1 MRPMQRGKFRKLFN
15 DIHLWLGLASGIVL
29 FLVCLSGTIYT
40 FRTEIE
46 ERVNKKVYFVDYE
59 KGMQAQPL
67 GSLVTMVE
75 KAQKSPVTGV
85 TIPAVPQ
92 KAWSFSV
99 KPKGKEKG
107 RGKTILVNPYK
118 GTITGDT
125 ETGSSRFF
133 MTMMKL
139 HRWLLMEQS
148 TGRVIVGIATIIF
161 ALLLLSGIILWLPRR
176 LRYWKQGFV
185 VLFSGK
191 WKRVNHD
198 LHNVLGFYSFFFLLI
213 MALTGLCWSFDW
225 YKKSASKVLGAE
237 VFGARKERPVKSA
250 SAGTAMLQADA
261 VLKIGNSQLPYTGLT
276 RLGFPAD
283 STGTF
288 SFSKNDATAWNS
300 AATDRLMIDAYDGAV
315 LKKDLYASKTTG
327 QKIAASIRPIH
338 TGEIYGLFSKIIY
351 FICCLIATSLP
362 VTGTLIWL
370 NKLKKKKP
378 RSKNV
383 KLPAKAKPVAA
394 VI

>member
-1 MRPMQRGKFRKLFN
+1 MQRGRFRKFFN

-40 FRTEIE
+40 FRTEVE
-46 ERVNKKVYFVDYE
+46 ERVNKAVYFVDHQE
-59 KGMQAQPL
+59 GMQAQPL
-67 GSLVTMVE
+67 TQLVAMVE
-75 KAQKSPVTGV
+75 KAQGSPVTGV
-85 TIPAVPQ
+85 TIPNQPQ
-92 KAWSFSV
+92 KAWSFAI

-107 RGKTILVNPYK
+107 RGKTVLVNPYA

-148 TGRVIVGIATIIF
+148 TGRIIVGIATLIF
-161 ALLLLSGIILWLPRR
+161 VVLLLSGIILWLPRR

-185 VLFSGK
+185 ILFSGK
-191 WKRVNHD
+191 WKRINHD
-198 LHNVLGFYSFFFLLI
+198 LHNVLGFYSFIFLLI
-213 MALTGLCWSFDW
+213 MSLTGLCWSFEW
-225 YKKSASKVLGAE
+225 YKKGASTVLGAE
-237 VFGARKERPVKSA
+237 VFGGKKEKPVNSA
-250 SAGTAMLQADA
+250 AAGAVMLSADD
-261 VLKIGNSQLPYTGLT
+261 VLKIGAGQLNYTGIT
-276 RLGFPAD
+276 RLSFPAD
-283 STGTF
+283 SLGTF
-288 SFSKNDATAWNS
+288 SISKNDAASWNS
-300 AATDRLMIDAYDGAV
+300 AATDRVIIDAYSGAV
-315 LKKDLYASKTTG
+315 LKKELFASKSAG

-362 VTGTLIWL
+362 VTGTIIWL

-383 KLPAKAKPVAA
+383 KLPAKAQPVAA
-394 VI
+394 AV

>member
-1 MRPMQRGKFRKLFN
+1 MAKGKIRIFFN

-29 FLVCLSGTIYT
+29 FLVCLSGTVYT

-46 ERVNKKVYFVDYE
+46 ERVNRKIYFVNYDAGT
-59 KGMQAQPL
+59 KPL
-67 GSLVTMVE
+67 PLSTLVTLVE
-75 KAQKSPVTGV
+75 KSKGVVTAV
-85 TIPAVPQ
+85 TIPATPQ
-92 KAWSFSV
+92 KAWAFSL
-99 KPKGKEKG
+99 KPQGAGKG
-107 RGKTILVNPYK
+107 RGKTVLVNPYT
-118 GTITGDT
+118 GTVTGDT
-125 ETGSSRFF
+125 ETGSSKFF
-133 MTMMKL
+133 MTVMKL

-148 TGRVIVGIATIIF
+148 TGRVVVGIATLIF
-161 ALLLLSGIILWLPRR
+161 VVLLLSGIILWLPRR

-185 VLFSGK
+185 ILFSGK
-191 WKRVNHD
+191 WKRINHD

-225 YKKSASKVLGAE
+225 YRNSASAMLGAT
-237 VFGARKERPVKSA
+237 VFGAKKEKPVRSQA
-250 SAGTAMLQADA
+250 VGTAMLSPDK
-261 VLKIGNSQLPYTGLT
+261 VLEIGNGPLRYTGIT

-288 SFSKNDATAWNS
+288 SISKNDAASWNS
-300 AATDRLMIDAYDGAV
+300 AATDKLIIDAYSGAV
-315 LKKDLYASKTTG
+315 LKTDLFAAKTAG

-338 TGEIYGLFSKIIY
+338 TGEIYGLVSKIIY

-378 RSKNV
+378 ASKRTV
-383 KLPAKAKPVAA
+383 LRARPEPAAAA
-394 VI
+394 V

>member
-1 MRPMQRGKFRKLFN
+1 MQRGKFRKFFN

-46 ERVNKKVYFVDYE
+46 ERVNKEVYFVDYQD
-59 KGMQAQPL
+59 GLLAQPL
-67 GSLVTMVE
+67 GSLVAMVE
-75 KAQKSPVTGV
+75 KAQKSPVMGV
-85 TIPAVPQ
+85 TIPVAPQ

-99 KPKGKEKG
+99 KTKGKGKG
-107 RGKTILVNPYK
+107 RGKTVLVNPYK

-148 TGRVIVGIATIIF
+148 TGRVVVGIATIIF
-161 ALLLLSGIILWLPRR
+161 TLLLLSGIILWLPRR

-185 VLFSGK
+185 ILFSGK
-191 WKRVNHD
+191 WKRINHD
-198 LHNVLGFYSFFFLLI
+198 LHNVLGFYSFIFLLI

-225 YKKSASKVLGAE
+225 YKKGASKVLGAE
-237 VFGARKERPVKSA
+237 VFGAKREKPVKSV
-250 SAGTAMLQADA
+250 SAGTVMLRADE
-261 VLKIGNSQLPYTGLT
+261 VLEIGNNQLPYTGTT
-276 RLGFPAD
+276 RLSFPAD
-283 STGTF
+283 STGAF
-288 SFSKNDATAWNS
+288 SFSKNDAAAWNS
-300 AATDRLMIDAYDGAV
+300 AATDRIMIDAYDGAV
-315 LKKDLYASKTTG
+315 LKKELYASKTAG

-338 TGEIYGLFSKIIY
+338 TGEIYGLFSKILY

-378 RSKNV
+378 KNKSI
-383 KLPAKAKPVAA
+383 KLPVKVQPVAA
-394 VI
+394 TV